1 MTGKCEHK
9 DEEQSRGRGEVR
21 RQTRDGLET
30 KFPQEIQAQR
40 KAGNLMLSVRPE
52 GRDCL
57 FNAIGRHGGAAEKRA
72 ESFFG
77 RDSEVAVTCRAEHD
91 IVSRHPDASDPQPPQ
106 TMSHRTWALRSR
118 EGWRHRVAPGG
129 LSHVQTQDP
138 DK

>member
-1 MTGKCEHK
+1 MTGKDEHK

-40 KAGNLMLSVRPE
+40 KAGNLMLSVGPE

-77 RDSEVAVTCRAEHD
+77 RDSEVAVACRAEHD
-91 IVSRHPDASDPQPPQ
+91 IVSRHPDASDP
-106 TMSHRTWALRSR
+106 
-118 EGWRHRVAPGG
+118 
-129 LSHVQTQDP
+129 
-138 DK
+138 